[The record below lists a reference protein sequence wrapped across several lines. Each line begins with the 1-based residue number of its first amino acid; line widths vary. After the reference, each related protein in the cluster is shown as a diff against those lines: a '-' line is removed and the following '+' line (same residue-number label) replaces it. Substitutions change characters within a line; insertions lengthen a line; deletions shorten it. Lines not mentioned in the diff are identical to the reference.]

1 MASVELSKMG
11 GTDVPP
17 ADSSP
22 EHAISVEK
30 EQNST
35 EKEPEEESTKMST
48 MWLGICFVG
57 IMGSFVC
64 YGMVLEYATSGGRKL
79 HEFSLI
85 LVTSAIYSATAFLG
99 RIFQREAPTSV
110 PTYKLA
116 VLAMT
121 SMGSTFTSVRSL
133 RYVIFPVQVLAKSCK
148 PIPVM
153 IMGAFLGKK
162 YPLKKY
168 VNVAVITL
176 GVAMFMGCGDKSKG
190 SSADADKEGP
200 MMYFGVILL
209 FISLCFDGGTGA
221 YEDKLMHKEHV
232 GPFELMYNIQKGKAI
247 LAFIFLMAL
256 NEVNYFFQMCYET
269 GPILLLLGFTGAC
282 GQIFIFVTISKFG
295 ALTCAII
302 GLARKITTLVVS
314 IIFFGHTLNMLQT
327 AGLVLSVAAMI
338 YNFLDKTGK
347 KKKKKDP
354 AELLEPK
361 KHLTVEEQA
370 MADDDVMTQNKPLL
384 SDDTVPE
391 EEQDAFPDAIPK
403 AGAETAPLAALEAG
417 AGAGGGGGGK
427 GGKGK
432 GKEKKK
438 RSKSPK
444 R

>member
-17 ADSSP
+17 AGPADDAHAVTIEGGEATKPESEDSSDDM
-22 EHAISVEK
+22 S
-30 EQNST
+30 
-35 EKEPEEESTKMST
+35 KMST
-48 MWLGICFVG
+48 MWLGICFAG

-168 VNVAVITL
+168 VNVAVITF

-190 SSADADKEGP
+190 SNADSDKEGP

-347 KKKKKDP
+347 KKKKKEP
-354 AELLEPK
+354 AEMLEPK

-403 AGAETAPLAALEAG
+403 TGADALEAG
-417 AGAGGGGGGK
+417 TSASTSMGK
-427 GGKGK
+427 GKGK

>member
-1 MASVELSKMG
+1 MNAVELSTVTGDKKPVDDHSHDAI
-11 GTDVPP
+11 DVSP
-17 ADSSP
+17 ASHGAKDYENDESEDEP
-22 EHAISVEK
+22 KV
-30 EQNST
+30 ST
-35 EKEPEEESTKMST
+35 F
-48 MWLGICFVG
+48 WLGICFAG

-64 YGMVLEYATSGGRKL
+64 YGLVLEYATSGGRHL
-79 HEFSLI
+79 HELSLI
-85 LVTSAIYSATAFLG
+85 FVTSTIYSITAYFG
-99 RIFQREAPTSV
+99 RLFQREEPTSV

-176 GVAMFMGCGDKSKG
+176 GVAMFMGMGDSKKGGDDSDKS
-190 SSADADKEGP
+190 GP
-200 MMYFGVILL
+200 MMYFGVVLL

-247 LAFIFLMAL
+247 LAFIFLVAL

-269 GPILLLLGFTGAC
+269 GPVLFVLGLTGAC

-314 IIFFGHTLNMLQT
+314 IIFFGHRLNIAQT
-327 AGLVLSVAAMI
+327 FGLVLSVAAMI

-347 KKKKKDP
+347 KKKKP
-354 AELLEPK
+354 EPEAIIIEPK
-361 KHLTVEEQA
+361 KHLTIEEQA
-370 MADDDVMTQNKPLL
+370 TAEKTENKPLL
-384 SDDTVPE
+384 GPEDEPE

-403 AGAETAPLAALEAG
+403 PGAAVGTPEPLVPSPD
-417 AGAGGGGGGK
+417 K
-427 GGKGK
+427 KK
-432 GKEKKK
+432 KKKK
-438 RSKSPK
+438 RGKSPTRSK
-444 R
+444 